1 MHIGTDTCVNTQSPY
16 PDTITIYNVYDDNGF
31 VVFRTTDEDKCT
43 KYLSIQTR
51 AELRDK

>member
-1 MHIGTDTCVNTQSPY
+1 MEIYTDTLVNTHSPY
-16 PDTITIYNVYDDNGF
+16 PPTITWYNVYDNSGRL
-31 VVFRTTDEDKCT
+31 VFRTTDEDKCT